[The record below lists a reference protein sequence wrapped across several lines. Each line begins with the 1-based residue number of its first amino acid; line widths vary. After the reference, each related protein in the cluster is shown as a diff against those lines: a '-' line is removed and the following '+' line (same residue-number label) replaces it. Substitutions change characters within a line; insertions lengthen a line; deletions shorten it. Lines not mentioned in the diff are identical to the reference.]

1 MIYVLFPH
9 AGERDDVRIFTSF
22 SHVEQEALRMA
33 QLRKGWG
40 VDPDWCAIYAY
51 EGVDELKPYWGYF
64 VHSSMVLK
72 RYPLS
77 PSPSGS

>member
-9 AGERDDVRIFTSF
+9 GGERDDVRIFTSF

-33 QLRKGWG
+33 RLRKEWG
-40 VDPDWCAIYAY
+40 VETDWCAIYAY

-64 VHSSMVLK
+64 VDSSLVLR
-72 RYPLS
+72 RYSLSLS
-77 PSPSGS
+77 PSRS